1 MAMNVRGGRDGA
13 IVEINVTPMADVMIV
28 LLIIFMVATSV
39 VIRAEVRLPEAFN
52 VWEKEGAPLVIVVK
66 ADRTVKIGAKELA
79 YPAPVE
85 AVARAWLA
93 GAVSGRRDVLVQADE
108 GTPYARVA
116 EVLEACRRAGAEKI
130 GLQTERRLRSSY

>member
-1 MAMNVRGGRDGA
+1 MAMQARGRRDGSIA
-13 IVEINVTPMADVMIV
+13 EINVTPMADVMIV

-39 VIRAEVRLPEAFN
+39 IIRAEVRLPDAFN

-66 ADRTVKIGAKELA
+66 ADRTVKIGATELA

-85 AVARAWLA
+85 AAARAWLDAA
-93 GAVSGRRDVLVQADE
+93 GPGRGEVLVQADE
-108 GTPYARVA
+108 SASYARVA

-130 GLQTERRLRSSY
+130 GLQTERGLRSAL